1 MAMKMPI
8 SPQRIGGAKRRA
20 GERPESSGGDVVKV
34 YPFANMP
41 LIISQNRPRKVDIS
55 LMYFDFME
63 KFYKNLIK
71 QYLGADFCNIL
82 KVIMSL
88 SKERID
94 RGKRNCKAVA

>member
-20 GERPESSGGDVVKV
+20 RERPESSGGDVVKV

-55 LMYFDFME
+55 LMYFDFMK

-71 QYLGADFCNIL
+71 QYLGVNFCNIL
-82 KVIMSL
+82 KVVCCYL
-88 SKERID
+88 KEKVN
-94 RGKRNCKAVA
+94 RGKRNCKADS